1 MFFLRAGG
9 VSLPDG
15 RYEARGERVLGE
27 PEQQACLADALVRA
41 SEMKKFRRESTSQSW
56 LPARAKLT
64 KPPGSFGLFAPHPLQ
79 QSVLVRPPS
88 RACPVRACVRCMN
101 IILTRVPDD
110 QELDDVVIVLPLA
123 RHRFFFFWSSL
134 VYSLSSPARAK
145 LCWAVTFESF
155 PLHHHKEASLRSA
168 RPSGLAV
175 LLGFA
180 GGLSSGSRGRGSR
193 SRSPGLAPC
202 ALSPTPPVLT
212 LASHP
217 SASGRPPKEGKS
229 WTTFPSSQIRR
240 VRFGWNR
247 SRSRRT
253 HRQAGSPAASR
264 SCQCAHQAGKGVG
277 EGARR
282 GVAWARGRG
291 RA

>member
-123 RHRFFFFWSSL
+123 RHNFFFFLSSL
-134 VYSLSSPARAK
+134 LPLFSCSNQAV
-145 LCWAVTFESF
+145 LCWVPLSLF
-155 PLHHHKEASLRSA
+155 PLHHHTKLASTPERPSFRSLRFCWASRA
-168 RPSGLAV
+168 QSRPWVALA
-175 LLGFA
+175 
-180 GGLSSGSRGRGSR
+180 LSRPGPVRSLTHRGRPCLP
-193 SRSPGLAPC
+193 SPL
-202 ALSPTPPVLT
+202 PPPRL
-212 LASHP
+212 
-217 SASGRPPKEGKS
+217 
-229 WTTFPSSQIRR
+229 
-240 VRFGWNR
+240 
-247 SRSRRT
+247 
-253 HRQAGSPAASR
+253 
-264 SCQCAHQAGKGVG
+264 
-277 EGARR
+277 
-282 GVAWARGRG
+282 
-291 RA
+291 

>member
-41 SEMKKFRRESTSQSW
+41 SEKKKFRRESTSQSW

-123 RHRFFFFWSSL
+123 RHNFFFFLSSL
-134 VYSLSSPARAK
+134 LPLFSCSNQAV
-145 LCWAVTFESF
+145 LCWVPLSLF
-155 PLHHHKEASLRSA
+155 PLHHHTKLASTPERPSFRSLRFCWASRAQSRPWVALALSRPGPVRSLTHAA
-168 RPSGLAV
+168 RVDPRLSPLRLGTTTKGGEKLDNISIITNPEGSIRLESQPQPQNTQAGRQPSGQQILSVRAP
-175 LLGFA
+175 
-180 GGLSSGSRGRGSR
+180 GGQG
-193 SRSPGLAPC
+193 
-202 ALSPTPPVLT
+202 
-212 LASHP
+212 
-217 SASGRPPKEGKS
+217 
-229 WTTFPSSQIRR
+229 
-240 VRFGWNR
+240 
-247 SRSRRT
+247 
-253 HRQAGSPAASR
+253 
-264 SCQCAHQAGKGVG
+264 G
-277 EGARR
+277 ERR
-282 GVAWARGRG
+282 G
-291 RA
+291 

>member
-41 SEMKKFRRESTSQSW
+41 SEKKKFRRESTSQSW
-56 LPARAKLT
+56 LPARAKLN

-123 RHRFFFFWSSL
+123 RHNFFFFGL
-134 VYSLSSPARAK
+134 VYSLSSPARTK
-145 LCWAVTFESF
+145 LCWVPLSLF
-155 PLHHHKEASLRSA
+155 PLHHHTKTGFN
-168 RPSGLAV
+168 SGAPVLPQLAV

-180 GGLSSGSRGRGSR
+180 GSVEAVGRAR
-193 SRSPGLAPC
+193 ALPAWPR
-202 ALSPTPPVLT
+202 ALSHPP
-212 LASHP
+212 
-217 SASGRPPKEGKS
+217 GRP
-229 WTTFPSSQIRR
+229 
-240 VRFGWNR
+240 
-247 SRSRRT
+247 
-253 HRQAGSPAASR
+253 
-264 SCQCAHQAGKGVG
+264 C
-277 EGARR
+277 
-282 GVAWARGRG
+282 
-291 RA
+291 